1 MQADYGLYIEK
12 HCWSP
17 TVSYCC
23 CSHIL
28 VSRAALVQNITC
40 FFFTCPE
47 IRKQKYTTL
56 VGRKSGCWSS
66 ESHWNRWLMYL
77 QVKSLH
83 ESLINEIKNR
93 ASRSVDWLFISH
105 ILTLHIRSPLELVAL
120 YVLNEMPFFIK
131 KKKKDLLSSG
141 AQVHAFSWGTANLFC
156 NLIYG

>member
-1 MQADYGLYIEK
+1 MQIAGSYSQREHQRILMQVDYGLYVEK

-66 ESHWNRWLMYL
+66 ESHWNSWLMYL

-83 ESLINEIKNR
+83 ASLKNEIKNR
-93 ASRSVDWLFISH
+93 ASMSIDYLFLISSH
-105 ILTLHIRSPLELVAL
+105 YNKVPIRTCSPLCAQWDAL
-120 YVLNEMPFFIK
+120 F
-131 KKKKDLLSSG
+131 
-141 AQVHAFSWGTANLFC
+141 H
-156 NLIYG
+156 